1 MHPGRPLEAW
11 CSFVGLKTSWLSRE
25 IIVFGMFATVALM
38 YAGSFWLPALS
49 RFVPIPFWREL
60 SSSLLQN
67 WFGIGV
73 AITGLAG
80 VFSSMMI
87 YQDTRRTFWRISSYL
102 ARLKHRDRRRPDEL
116 QTWKHDQ
123 TNSANPLAIW
133 WRAAPVDSPARTAGK
148 LRG

>member
-1 MHPGRPLEAW
+1 
-11 CSFVGLKTSWLSRE
+11 
-25 IIVFGMFATVALM
+25 MFATVALM

-102 ARLKHRDRRRPDEL
+102 SRLKHRDRRRPDEL

-133 WRAAPVDSPARTAGK
+133 WRAAPVDSPARTAHYNLPTQPRRFQPDKRAPRLQRSPRVHGA
-148 LRG
+148 R